1 MMSKIL
7 VVDDEKTLVKGI
19 VYNLEQEGYE
29 AFGVYDGE
37 QALKEAKTGKYDLMV
52 LDLMLP
58 IIDGFTICRKI
69 REYSKMPIIM
79 LTARGDDLDKIA
91 GLEMGA
97 DDYMVKPFNI
107 RELIARINS
116 VLRRSVTPTE
126 NFKNGNL
133 IVDIAK
139 RTVYKGN
146 TEIELTSKEFDLLSV
161 LIKNSGRVFSRSQ
174 LIDLVWNMEYADER
188 TVDVNIRRLREKLED
203 DPRQPVFILTKWGV
217 GYYMRELM

>member
-1 MMSKIL
+1 MSKIL